1 METRLILDRYRPLAK
16 LASGGFADVILAF
29 DTRMQRK
36 VALKRLP
43 FPRDR
48 SGKPWTPVGL
58 SEAQTAAMLNHPSIV
73 TVYEWDTDNDEAF
86 IIMEYLEGI
95 SLAELL
101 DEGPLDPDEAA
112 AVVVAVSDA
121 LVFAHENGVLHLDIK
136 PENVLVTLDGR
147 IKVTDFGVAAL
158 STSSGHQPTLGGT
171 LGYMPLEQLK
181 NGEVD
186 ERTDVWGFASL
197 VFELLAGENPLR
209 SDSIEG
215 AILKA
220 GVIDIPVPTEF
231 DPDLPSDLDDI
242 FSAALSPHA
251 EDRYPNVSVFAAR
264 LLPHLGD
271 PNCGHESLAAHARRI
286 TEAASQDDPA
296 LTPGLWDRIAPHFS
310 PIARVLDG
318 AIGGWLA
325 YLGLAAIGSPPLATT
340 IGVTLAALALAFWR
354 PRSRRSISFAIM
366 FLAPVLGTVYL
377 ALAMPMLLG
386 YAFRPLKAALLS
398 ALAATLTLFAS
409 VVSGHQGPWVL
420 VDIRWLLDPFAK
432 NDLPAALSL
441 MFDDFASLV
450 IIASWAA
457 AASITSLACAPA
469 SRAGALTGIA
479 LATLVLSSG
488 YISAGLVADAW
499 GIYDGWTPDAFL
511 PHVVASLILMLL
523 VTAAGPPVRAEPD

>member
-16 LASGGFADVILAF
+16 LASGGFADIILAF
-29 DTRMQRK
+29 DTRMQRR

-48 SGKPWTPVGL
+48 SGRPWTPVGL

-73 TVYEWDTDNDEAF
+73 TVYEWDTDHDEAF

-95 SLAELL
+95 SLAELV

-121 LVFAHENGVLHLDIK
+121 LAFAHENGVLHLDVK

-186 ERTDVWGFASL
+186 ERADVWGFAAV
-197 VFELLAGENPLR
+197 VFELLTGENPLK

-220 GVIDIPVPTEF
+220 GVVNIPVPTEF
-231 DPDLPSDLDDI
+231 DPDLPSALDNI
-242 FSAALSPHA
+242 LSVALSPHA
-251 EDRYPNVSVFAAR
+251 EDRYPDVSAFAAR

-286 TEAASQDDPA
+286 AEAASQGIPA
-296 LTPGLWDRIAPHFS
+296 YRPGFWDRIAPHFS

-325 YLGLAAIGSPPLATT
+325 YLGLTAIESPPMVIAIGVALS
-340 IGVTLAALALAFWR
+340 ALALAFWR
-354 PRSRRSISFAIM
+354 PADRRSISFAIT

-386 YAFRPLKAALLS
+386 YAFRPLKAVTLS
-398 ALAATLTLFAS
+398 TLAATLTLVAS
-409 VVSGHQGPWVL
+409 AASGHQGPWAL
-420 VDIRWLLDPFAK
+420 VDIRWLLDPFGK
-432 NDLPAALSL
+432 SDFPAVLNFML
-441 MFDDFASLV
+441 DDFALPV

-457 AASITSLACAPA
+457 AAFITSLACAPA

-488 YISAGLVADAW
+488 YIAAGLVATAW
-499 GIYDGWTPDAFL
+499 GAPISWTPDVFL
-511 PHVVASLILMLL
+511 PHMGASLILMLL
-523 VTAAGPPVRAEPD
+523 VTAAGPPVRAELD

>member
-1 METRLILDRYRPLAK
+1 METRLILNRYRPLAK

-29 DTRMQRK
+29 DTRMQRR

-48 SGKPWTPVGL
+48 SGRPWTPVGL

-73 TVYEWDTDNDEAF
+73 TVYEWDTDHDEAF

-101 DEGPLDPDEAA
+101 GEGPLDLDEAA
-112 AVVVAVSDA
+112 AVVVAISDA

-136 PENVLVTLDGR
+136 PENVLLTLDRR

-171 LGYMPLEQLK
+171 LGYMPLEQLR

-197 VFELLAGENPLR
+197 IFELLTGENPLK

-220 GVIDIPVPTEF
+220 GVLDMPVLTEF
-231 DPDLPSDLDDI
+231 DPDLPSALDDI
-242 FSAALSPHA
+242 FSIALSPHA
-251 EDRYPNVSVFAAR
+251 EDRYPDVPTFAAH

-271 PNCGHESLAAHARRI
+271 PDRGRESLAARARRL
-286 TEAASQDDPA
+286 TEATSQSAPA
-296 LTPGLWDRIAPHFS
+296 HSPGLWDRITPHFS

-318 AIGGWLA
+318 AIGGWLV
-325 YLGLAAIGSPPLATT
+325 YLGLTAIESPPLVTA
-340 IGVTLAALALAFWR
+340 IGVALSALVLTFWK
-354 PRSRRSISFAIM
+354 PAVRRSISFTITL
-366 FLAPVLGTVYL
+366 LAPVLGAIYL

-386 YAFRPLKAALLS
+386 YTFRPLRAMALS
-398 ALAATLTLFAS
+398 AIAATLTLLAS
-409 VVSGHQGPWVL
+409 AASGHQDPWLL
-420 VDIRWLLDPFAK
+420 VDFRWLLDPFAQS
-432 NDLPAALSL
+432 DFPAVLSPL
-441 MFDDFASLV
+441 LDDFSLLV
-450 IIASWAA
+450 IIATWTAA
-457 AASITSLACAPA
+457 AFITSLACASA
-469 SRAGALTGIA
+469 SRTGALTGIA
-479 LATLVLSSG
+479 LATLLLSSG
-488 YISAGLVADAW
+488 YIAAGLVAAAW
-499 GIYDGWTPDAFL
+499 GAYDGWTPDAFL
-511 PHVVASLILMLL
+511 PHVGASLILMLL
-523 VTAAGPPVRAEPD
+523 VTAAGPPVRAEPG